1 METVNFFSS
10 LSDNQPKAVSW
21 ETVATEI
28 RGDRFAD
35 LCRQYRGV
43 LALCDEAE
51 QTGDQVR
58 ADKLKAQLKGLKNQ
72 CAAIIPQVRLEGGRA
87 ADCVTGYER
96 YQIVD
101 IDHVPPERMAEAEGL
116 VKADAHTRLAYVTIS
131 GRGLR
136 VIAEVQGEVT
146 FENFHDAWRT
156 VNEYYKQ
163 LTGLPYD
170 THCSN
175 NTRMAALSCDP
186 RAVYNSKPKRMRI
199 VRQKTVR
206 RKTGPAPK
214 PEKAGKTARWLVENG
229 GIEYESGQH
238 NDYVSRCVYWMNRF
252 GVEAQKTEE
261 WATEEFKD
269 YNTSHSGIVPSIV
282 TSIYRTYA
290 KEHNTCR
297 PSAFSPDAQRAKRA
311 AIPEIEAWL
320 DGKYKFRRND
330 ISHTVEC
337 LKGDAKAYRALDDAA
352 ENSLWCELNRNGL
365 NVDMQSLHTLL
376 QSDYV
381 EAYNPLR
388 VYLDSLPAWD
398 GKDYIGQFLAMVHC
412 RDVSVKTFD
421 SYARRWLVGMVAGV
435 LDDQVVNHL
444 IFVLLGAQGTFKTS
458 FMNNI
463 LPPELRQYYCIK
475 TNSNRMTKDDAF
487 SLTEN
492 ILINMEEID
501 SMQRSEINQLKAMA
515 SQPVVKERPAY
526 GRSKVSLPHIASFC
540 ATGNNLQFLTDDTGS
555 RRWLVFEVDHIDNPW
570 EADINYSGIYSQIKH
585 LLDTGFRY
593 WFNISEIQQL
603 NQRNRQYETPNL
615 ARELILTRYR
625 RPLDMEQPV
634 YLTASDI
641 VARFGGAVRL
651 NTVQVG
657 MALLQLGF
665 EQIRTHDGRFW
676 KMFER
681 PANEIGKVIPGM
693 KSDPQTDIPF

>member
-43 LALCDEAE
+43 LAICDEAKKC
-51 QTGDQVR
+51 GDDVR
-58 ADKLKAQLKGLKNQ
+58 LEKLKAQLKGIKNQ
-72 CAAIIPQVRLEGGRA
+72 CPAIIPQVRLEGGRA

-96 YQIVD
+96 YMIVD

-116 VKADAHTRLAYVTIS
+116 VKADPHARLAYVTIS

-136 VIAEVQGEVT
+136 VIAEVQGEVDN
-146 FENFHDAWRT
+146 ENFHDAWRT
-156 VNEYYKQ
+156 VNEYYTK

-170 THCSN
+170 KNCSN

-186 RAVYNSKPKRMRI
+186 RAVYNPQPKRIKI
-199 VRQKTVR
+199 VRDNAVK
-206 RKTGPAPK
+206 KKSGPAPK
-214 PEKAGKTARWLVENG
+214 PEKAGKTARWLVENS
-229 GIEYESGQH
+229 GIEYEDGQH
-238 NDYVSRCVYWMNRF
+238 NAYVSRCIYWMNRF
-252 GVEAQKTEE
+252 GVEAKKTVD
-261 WATEEFKD
+261 WAVEEFDD
-269 YNTSHSGIVPSIV
+269 YNKSHDGIVPSLV
-282 TSIYRTYA
+282 SSIYGKYKT
-290 KEHNTCR
+290 EHNTCR